1 MSQTFIINLGRE
13 LGSGGREIGERVA
26 AELGIEF
33 YDKKL
38 IKLAAQQSGI
48 SDEIFESVDEISHK
62 TTLSSLVSYL
72 KNPFSG
78 SESTGNNV
86 LSGEAL
92 FAIQSQVIRD
102 VASRGSALFVG
113 RCADYI
119 LRDYPLS
126 INVFITANREDR
138 VARIMKIHSISQSEA
153 EQMISD
159 CDDRRSA
166 YYNYYGTGRWGA
178 ASSYH
183 LCINSSLLGLDESA
197 DYIVDF
203 VKRRLRNENLQK

>member
-1 MSQTFIINLGRE
+1 MKKNFIINLGRE
-13 LGSGGREIGERVA
+13 LGSGGRVIGERVA
-26 AELGIEF
+26 QKLEIDL
-33 YDKKL
+33 YDKRL

-48 SDEIFESVDEISHK
+48 SDEIFESVDEIGKKS
-62 TTLSSLVSYL
+62 TLSSLVSYL
-72 KNPFSG
+72 RNPFAG
-78 SESTGNNV
+78 SEFVANNV
-86 LSGEAL
+86 LSSEAL
-92 FAIQSQVIRD
+92 FAIQSDVIRD
-102 VASRGSALFVG
+102 IAKRGSALFVG

-126 INVFITANREDR
+126 INIFITANMEDR
-138 VARIMKIHSISQSEA
+138 VERIMQIHSLDRAQA
-153 EQMISD
+153 QDMISH
-159 CDDRRSA
+159 CDASRSA

-203 VKRRLRNENLQK
+203 VRRRLDQE